1 MHNDGVWHTAVQW
14 AVFTHTIRI
23 AVVHSNTKANLKN
36 CGADEKRARTVLDGG
51 DKLLGRMS

>member
-1 MHNDGVWHTAVQW
+1 MHNDSVWHTTVQW

-23 AVVHSNTKANLKN
+23 AVVHSNTKENSKN
-36 CGADEKRARTVLDGG
+36 CGADEKRG

>member
-1 MHNDGVWHTAVQW
+1 MHNECVAYSCAMGSFYTYA
-14 AVFTHTIRI
+14 IRI
-23 AVVHSNTKANLKN
+23 AVVHSNTKANPKN